1 MVNLR
6 TFVSVALVLALFC
19 TSAYGQESVYT
30 VQVAACERLDSAE
43 SIVKDLKSEGYS
55 PYIQQTVD
63 QNGKTWFLVRLE
75 DFSLKEAAEA
85 AASEFNAK
93 TGSTAVVTT
102 AATTTSA
109 QPAAEAKSASEAA
122 STSPSP
128 QEVATSP
135 EPEPLPAS
143 QPETAEPVAGT
154 PVPASP
160 PQPAVAQPAEQA
172 PAVMT
177 VDTQPQPDRRLDE
190 LQQELESLQDEMK
203 ALREQQEARRKL
215 EITEDEKAAK
225 EKEIL
230 EAAGREYTTMK
241 KSTLGLEFNF
251 NYQYYSYDVITQATE
266 VEQRANHNLTS
277 SIFTE
282 YALLDNLTLNL
293 NVPFSYKWD
302 STGTEDSK
310 EVTDL
315 GDVSVGFQYQP
326 LRSGGALPTTLLFG
340 SFTFDMGRSPYEI
353 DIDNDLS
360 TGNGYYS
367 ASAGLSMSKTID
379 PIIAFGNVSY
389 NYTFEAKSLGQSRN
403 GLTLTEVDPGDSI
416 SASLGMGFALS
427 YNVSMNFSYQYTY
440 RFSSTYSWAEIEDT
454 ESGSNTQ
461 SMLYIGTGWRF
472 SPKTSLNMKVGIGL
486 TDEDP
491 DFVVSFRLPFEFD
504 LGD

>member
-1 MVNLR
+1 MR
-6 TFVSVALVLALFC
+6 TFFAVTIILTLFC
-19 TSAYGQESVYT
+19 TSAFGQDTTYT

-43 SIVKDLKSEGYS
+43 SIVKDLEAKGYS
-55 PYIQQTVD
+55 PYIKETAD
-63 QNGKTWFLVRLE
+63 QNGKTWFIVRLE
-75 DFSLKEAAEA
+75 DFSLKGAAEA
-85 AASEFNAK
+85 SASEFNAD

-102 AATTTSA
+102 TAAAEPA
-109 QPAAEAKSASEAA
+109 QPVAETEAV
-122 STSPSP
+122 SPSPSP
-128 QEVATSP
+128 QEVAKPS
-135 EPEPLPAS
+135 EPKPVVVPPA
-143 QPETAEPVAGT
+143 
-154 PVPASP
+154 PAP
-160 PQPAVAQPAEQA
+160 PSQPAVAQPTEQA
-172 PAVMT
+172 PAVMAI
-177 VDTQPQPDRRLDE
+177 DEPPQSDRRMDE
-190 LQQELESLQDEMK
+190 LQKELESLQEEMK
-203 ALREQQEARRKL
+203 QIREQQEARRKL

-230 EAAGREYTTMK
+230 QAAGREYTTMK
-241 KSTLGLEFNF
+241 SNTLGLELNF

-266 VEQRANHNLTS
+266 VEQHANHNLTS

-282 YALLDNLTLNL
+282 YAVLDNMTLNL

-302 STGTEDSK
+302 NTGTDVAK

-326 LRSGGALPTTLLFG
+326 LRSGGTLPTTILFG

-353 DIDNDLS
+353 NVDKDLA

-367 ASAGLSMSKTID
+367 AAAGLSMSKTID

-389 NYTFEAKSLGQSRN
+389 NYTFKAESLNQPRN
-403 GLTLTEVDPGDSI
+403 GLTLREVDPGDSI
-416 SASLGMGFALS
+416 SGTLGMGFALS

-440 RFSSTYSWAEIEDT
+440 RFSSTYTWEEIADT
-454 ESGSNTQ
+454 YSGSQTQ

-472 SPKTSLNMKVGIGL
+472 TPKTSLNMKVGIGL

-504 LGD
+504 LSD